1 MAVRSPSARPRG
13 AARREAL
20 LDAVIRIVADIGAD
34 AVTHRRVAAE
44 AGLPLA
50 STTYWFDS
58 KEHLLT
64 AALER
69 AAERDIAGLHG
80 LLAQAGDAAD
90 PLGLA
95 VDAILGAPE
104 GEGQHNRA
112 SLLATYALV
121 LEAARRP
128 AMRTINKRWTE
139 AYLDAL
145 QRLLDR
151 AGSDHPR
158 ADAVILLA
166 AADGLLVE
174 QLTSDEAAE
183 LRPQLRRLAQALV
196 RR

>member
-1 MAVRSPSARPRG
+1 
-13 AARREAL
+13 
-20 LDAVIRIVADIGAD
+20 VADAGAD
-34 AVTHRRVAAE
+34 AVTHRRVADE

-69 AAERDIAGLHG
+69 AADRDTARLHAF
-80 LLAQAGDAAD
+80 LRHAPDEAAD

-95 VDAILGAPE
+95 VDAILAAPE
-104 GEGQHNRA
+104 ETGQSNRA

-128 AMRTINKRWTE
+128 AMRAINRRWTD

-145 QRLLDR
+145 ARLLAS
-151 AGSDHPR
+151 AGSEDPR

-174 QLTSDEAAE
+174 QLTSDQATE
-183 LRPQLRRLAQALV
+183 LRPQLRRLADALV
-196 RR
+196 RA